1 MVTAKPKYAFRL
13 ALEICQTTYSPNG
26 LSYRKNI
33 KTKVV
38 DNFEENLFFN
48 FPERKVA
55 YLRSLLI
62 F

>member
-13 ALEICQTTYSPNG
+13 ALEICRQSYSPNG
-26 LSYRKNI
+26 LSYRKNV

-38 DNFEENLFFN
+38 DNFEKNLFFN

-55 YLRSLLI
+55 YLMPLSN